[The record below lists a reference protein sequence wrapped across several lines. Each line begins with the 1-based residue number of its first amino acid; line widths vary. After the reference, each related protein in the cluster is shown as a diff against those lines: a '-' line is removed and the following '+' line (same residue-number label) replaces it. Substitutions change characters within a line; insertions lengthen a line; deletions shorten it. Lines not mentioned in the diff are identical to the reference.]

1 LAEINLFLI
10 FLGSIGFD
18 LLIGDPRFLIHPVQV
33 IGFYIKK
40 ISDYLI
46 NNFGKNKNILF
57 WGGLIVAISTIGMSF
72 GLGKLIE
79 LSYFQSRNNFFG
91 GLLIFFGLSSCIATK
106 GLISSVK
113 EIAALIEREENNDQN
128 NRVIKEKVQRIVSRD
143 VSSSSLEHLLR
154 SSTESLTENSVDG
167 IFAPL
172 FWIFIGI
179 FLMKF
184 SIFLPGPLSLG
195 FSYKAISTLDS
206 MIGYKYNYFRYLG
219 FFSAKIE
226 DIFTFVPSRLV
237 LITLPLISP
246 KINEYGLI
254 IKKSYLDGKK
264 YDSPNSGIS
273 EAIFAYISGIKLG
286 GKSKYKN
293 EIIEKP
299 IINAN
304 GDNCT
309 GEKIKFIC
317 QLILRLQFFWIIIF
331 VLIFFIISTLI

>member
-1 LAEINLFLI
+1 MAEINLFLI

-57 WGGLIVAISTIGMSF
+57 WAGLIVAISTIGVSF

-79 LSYFQSRNNFFG
+79 LSYLQSRSNFF

-113 EIAALIEREENNDQN
+113 EIAELIERKEINDQN
-128 NRVIKEKVQRIVSRD
+128 KRIIKEKVQRIVSRD

-154 SSTESLTENSVDG
+154 SSTESLSENSVDG
-167 IFAPL
+167 IFGPL

-179 FLMKF
+179 ILIKF

-206 MIGYKYNYFRYLG
+206 MIGYKYDYFKYLG

-226 DIFTFVPSRLV
+226 DIFTFIPSRLV
-237 LITLPLISP
+237 LITLPLVSP
-246 KINEYGLI
+246 KINKYGSI

-264 YDSPNSGIS
+264 YDSPNAGIS

-293 EIIEKP
+293 ELIDKP

-304 GDNCT
+304 GNSCT
-309 GEKIKFIC
+309 GEKIKLIC
-317 QLILRLQFFWIIIF
+317 QLILRLQFLWIIIF
-331 VLIFFIISTLI
+331 VLIYFIISTLI

>member
-1 LAEINLFLI
+1 MAEINLFLI
-10 FLGSIGFD
+10 FLGSIGLD
-18 LLIGDPRFLIHPVQV
+18 LLIGDPRFLIHPVQI

-46 NNFGKNKNILF
+46 NSFGENKKLLF
-57 WGGLIVAISTIGMSF
+57 WSGFFVAISTIGMSC

-79 LSYFQSRNNFFG
+79 LSYVQSRNNFWG
-91 GLLIFFGLSSCIATK
+91 GLLILFGLSSCIATK

-113 EIAALIEREENNDQN
+113 EIAELIEREEINDQSK
-128 NRVIKEKVQRIVSRD
+128 RIIKEKVQRIVSRD

-167 IFAPL
+167 IFGPL

-179 FLMKF
+179 FFMKF

-206 MIGYKYNYFRYLG
+206 MIGYKYDYFRYLG

-226 DIFTFVPSRLV
+226 DIFTFIPSRLV
-237 LITLPLISP
+237 LITLPLVSP
-246 KINEYGLI
+246 KINEYRAI
-254 IKKSYLDGKK
+254 IKKSYVDGKK
-264 YDSPNSGIS
+264 YDSPNAGIS
-273 EAIFAYISGIKLG
+273 EAIFAYMSGIKLG

-299 IINAN
+299 MINAN

-317 QLILRLQFFWIIIF
+317 QLILRLQFLWIIIF
-331 VLIFFIISTLI
+331 FLIFFIISTLI